1 MDQFRRILATIQTQA
16 KRLTVSQKLAIGSL
30 TVASAM
36 VLLLVS
42 LYAGRAEMVELLPG
56 SSPEERTQAVAYLQ
70 TVGVPVTDEGG
81 KVMVPAE
88 SRHAALAQLQQGRK
102 MPSDTRLL
110 FANLADKQ
118 HWMMPRSQ
126 LDQLASQALMN
137 ELALVVS
144 NFPGIEHA
152 TVFISSPEPRGLGA
166 AARKP
171 TANVTVHTRSGV
183 SLSQETVN
191 SLADLVAGST
201 AGLDPADVRIID
213 SAKGRRYRAQSED
226 DMAAGASTYL
236 EHVIKVEQRVQD
248 KLADAL
254 RYIDGVIVT
263 VNAQVDLSRR
273 ESRTHRVLPKGEG
286 TESLIA
292 SETTSSTTQTT
303 AAPGIEPG
311 VRPNTA
317 MDISRGGG
325 APATGLSEEQS
336 ETTFQNSFGTRTDI
350 TFDPKGRPT
359 KINATVSVPRTWAE
373 QLARQR
379 KAAAAGGAGGAGA
392 DALGEGGVTEAE
404 VLDAWK
410 AEEERLTRA
419 LQPLVETAAAE
430 GGGDPATG
438 GTVTGTVVV
447 SMIPVA
453 VPGLGSG
460 LGPDA
465 AGGGLL
471 GGASGALG
479 TIASWT
485 GGGRVGSSLI
495 KTIALSVLAIAALGM
510 MALMVRKAARPEPLP
525 TPEELTGIPPPIAAG
540 LDIVGEAAEGDT
552 AIEGIEIDDSS
563 LRSKKMLEQVSELI
577 KKDPNHAATLFNRWL
592 STES

>member
-1 MDQFRRILATIQTQA
+1 VDQFRRIFATIQTQA
-16 KRLTVSQKLAIGSL
+16 ARLTVSQKLAIGSL
-30 TVASAM
+30 AVVAAM
-36 VLLLVS
+36 TLLLVS

-56 SSPEERTQAVAYLQ
+56 STPEERTQAVAYLQ
-70 TVGVPVTDEGG
+70 SVGIRVVDSGG

-88 SRHAALAQLQQGRK
+88 SKHAALAQLQQGRK
-102 MPSDTRLL
+102 LPSDTQLL
-110 FANLADKQ
+110 FRNLADKQ

-144 NFPGIEHA
+144 NFPGIDHA
-152 TVFISSPEPRGLGA
+152 SVFISSPEPRGLGA

-171 TANVTVHTRSGV
+171 TANVTVHTRPGV
-183 SLSQETVN
+183 TLSQETVN
-191 SLADLVAGST
+191 SLADLVAGAT

-226 DMAAGASTYL
+226 DLAAGASTYL

-273 ESRTHRVLPKGEG
+273 ESRTHKVLPRGQG

-292 SETTSSTTQTT
+292 SETTSTTTQTT
-303 AAPGIEPG
+303 ATAGIEPG

-317 MDISRGGG
+317 MDISRSTAG
-325 APATGLSEEQS
+325 PATGLSEEHT
-336 ETTFQNSFGTRTDI
+336 ETTFENAVGTRTDV

-379 KAAAAGGAGGAGA
+379 RAAGGPGGAGA
-392 DALGEGGVTEAE
+392 NADAPLTEAE
-404 VLDAWK
+404 VLEAWK

-419 LQPLVETAAAE
+419 LQPLVETAATESPDGAS
-430 GGGDPATG
+430 GGVVA
-438 GTVTGTVVV
+438 GTVVV

-460 LGPDA
+460 LIPDT

-471 GGASGALG
+471 GSASGALG

-485 GGGRVGSSLI
+485 GVRAGSALI
-495 KTIALSVLAIAALGM
+495 KTVALSVLAVIALGM
-510 MALMVRKAARPEPLP
+510 MVLMVRKAARPEPLP
-525 TPEELTGIPPPIAAG
+525 TPEELTGIPPPIAAS

-577 KKDPNHAATLFNRWL
+577 KKDPTHAATLFNRWV